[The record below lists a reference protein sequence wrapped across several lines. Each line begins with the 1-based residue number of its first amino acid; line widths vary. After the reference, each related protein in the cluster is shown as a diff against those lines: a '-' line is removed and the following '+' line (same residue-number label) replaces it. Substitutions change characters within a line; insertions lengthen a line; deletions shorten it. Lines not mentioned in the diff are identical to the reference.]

1 MSLKETITND
11 MKSAMKAG
19 DSQKL
24 GTIRML
30 LAAVKQ
36 REVDERITLTDA
48 DVVALVEKAI
58 KQRKEAIAQFSAGG
72 RNDLVEKET
81 AEITVLTPYLP
92 AQMSDTEVDADPG
105 NLVPAPTATAVLT
118 HVVRS
123 IVDDP
128 DAVRVESSESR
139 GKIRLEVRVGEGDL
153 GRVIGRRGRTAQSI
167 RTIVRAAA
175 TRDDVEVDIE
185 FED

>member
-1 MSLKETITND
+1 
-11 MKSAMKAG
+11 
-19 DSQKL
+19 
-24 GTIRML
+24 
-30 LAAVKQ
+30 
-36 REVDERITLTDA
+36 
-48 DVVALVEKAI
+48 
-58 KQRKEAIAQFSAGG
+58 
-72 RNDLVEKET
+72 
-81 AEITVLTPYLP
+81 
-92 AQMSDTEVDADPG
+92 MSDTEVDADPG

-175 TRDDVEVDIE
+175 TRDDVEVDI
-185 FED
+185 